1 MRVPGVLR
9 RNSYQHVRPGWETGD
24 RSGRGPRA
32 WDMGLRVVHGL
43 VPAVGERAVPGSYED
58 EESVQQMVH
67 PVEIGPRY
75 GPCRLGC
82 LPLTLINGD
91 RPLLRTGPG
100 YPRTGHHVRS
110 AA

>member
-9 RNSYQHVRPGWETGD
+9 RNSYQHVRDSPWAERQATEAGVA
-24 RSGRGPRA
+24 RA

-43 VPAVGERAVPGSYED
+43 VPAVGEGAVLGPYED

-75 GPCRLGC
+75 GPW
-82 LPLTLINGD
+82 PPQVPPANGRD
-91 RPLLRTGPG
+91 RPML
-100 YPRTGHHVRS
+100 
-110 AA
+110 